1 LPEIGPEIY
10 YSTRVHFDLGEFSG
24 MKQKTG
30 LSTFASAVWQKKNVM
45 TAVMLRDMRSRFFNH
60 GLGFLV
66 QSLWPLTHMV
76 VLLILY
82 GLAGRET
89 PFGSSL
95 NIFFATGLVPTL
107 TFMYVSRFMSLSI
120 LINRS
125 MMSFAWVIT
134 LSLIILFL
142 LFVGDD
148 PMPANLSEAVLCYL
162 TTILLAVGV
171 GTLAGVIV
179 MFFEMFVTVY
189 ALLCIVFYISS
200 GTLFVANQFPD
211 SISIPLSY
219 NPIVQCVEWMRTA
232 YFENYSDRL
241 VSKEYVV
248 MFGIVCLLIGLL
260 LERTF
265 RMRIKDG

>member
-1 LPEIGPEIY
+1 
-10 YSTRVHFDLGEFSG
+10 
-24 MKQKTG
+24 MKQKTS
-30 LSTFASAVWQKKNVM
+30 LSTFASAVRQKKNVM

-120 LINRS
+120 LINKS
-125 MMSFAWVIT
+125 MMSFPAVQTTDILFGRALLEIFAWVIT

-241 VSKEYVV
+241 VNKEYVV

-265 RMRIKDG
+265 RMQIKDG